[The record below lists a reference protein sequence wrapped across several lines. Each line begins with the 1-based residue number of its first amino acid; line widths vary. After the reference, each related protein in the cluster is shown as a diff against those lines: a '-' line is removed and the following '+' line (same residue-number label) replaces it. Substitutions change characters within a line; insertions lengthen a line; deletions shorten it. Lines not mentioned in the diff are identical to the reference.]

1 MTGRAPDRSLGGRR
15 NFCRIDDEVLL
26 SFRLLR
32 DKESSGEMAA
42 DRPDASSDTFTL
54 LSQVALQRE
63 NVRGLLRAL
72 RSESPRILRCISA
85 IEERLELLE
94 SWVLLNRLAAC
105 SDQPQ
110 TVRLS
115 AGGMSFRT
123 GSRLR
128 ADSLLALEIVLLPSL
143 TGILSRGRVLRSV
156 RQLGGDGSLPYLT
169 AIEFIDMKESTRDL
183 ITRHILAQEGR
194 RRRRD
199 RHEQRPRGT

>member
-1 MTGRAPDRSLGGRR
+1 MTGRVPDLSLGGRR
-15 NFCRIDDEVLL
+15 KFCRIDDEVIL

-32 DKESSGEMAA
+32 DGESAEEVAP
-42 DRPDASSDTFTL
+42 DRPEGSSDTFTL
-54 LSQVALQRE
+54 LSQVALHRE
-63 NVRGLLRAL
+63 HVRGLLRAL

-94 SWVLLNRLAAC
+94 SWVLLTRFSPC

-123 GSRLR
+123 GSHLP
-128 ADSLLALEIVLLPSL
+128 ADSVLLLEITLLPSL

-156 RQLGGDGSLPYLT
+156 RQLGGDGRLPYLT

-199 RHEQRPRGT
+199 RHAQRPGDA

>member
-1 MTGRAPDRSLGGRR
+1 MTGRASDLSLEGRR
-15 NFCRIDDEVLL
+15 NFCRIDDEVIL

-32 DKESSGEMAA
+32 DRESSGETAA

-54 LSQVALQRE
+54 LSQVALHRE
-63 NVRGLLRAL
+63 HVQGLLRAL

-94 SWVLLNRLAAC
+94 SWVLLTQLAPC
-105 SDQPQ
+105 SDRPQ

-128 ADSLLALEIVLLPSL
+128 ADSVLALEIILLPSL

-156 RQLGGDGSLPYLT
+156 RQLGGDGSLPYVT
-169 AIEFIDMKESTRDL
+169 AVEFIDMKESTRDL

-199 RHEQRPRGT
+199 RHEQRPGGT